1 MKLKNYSIAIVSVA
15 LLFSAA
21 SLAQTAP
28 IAIGM
33 DYGLSIIQT
42 SQLSLAVQEV
52 ETAGAIVPKNIRGR
66 VEFAL
71 NPYTLV
77 RVAGGYGSTEEK
89 QESEATFSNGLK
101 SSGEATFN
109 SSGFLGEGALI
120 YQVPIDDKSVFAVR
134 FGLGA
139 GYYSYNFKQKGFQE
153 QVFGGQVARE
163 EYEEPEVKIAGFAQ
177 SFIIGLMIGGNA
189 KVSAT
194 VEVAKLGLSFMKMT
208 QDIEETLIDPN
219 TNQETKRKAGERKA
233 DFNASNGLEDLAITV
248 GLNLNLG
255 Q

>member
-15 LLFSAA
+15 LLLSAA

-28 IAIGM
+28 IAVGV

-42 SQLSLAVQEV
+42 SQLSLAVQQV
-52 ETAGAIVPKNIRGR
+52 GTVGAIVPKNIRGR

-89 QESEATFSNGLK
+89 QESEATFSSGLN
-101 SSGEATFN
+101 SSAEAEFS

-163 EYEEPEVKIAGFAQ
+163 EYEEPEVKISGFAQ

-194 VEVAKLGLSFMKMT
+194 VEVAKLGLSFMKTT

-219 TNQETKRKAGERKA
+219 TGDETKRKVGERKA
-233 DFNASNGLEDLAITV
+233 DFNASNGLEDLAISV